1 MVLASWVLLC
11 GKNVNSIM
19 EWRPVLDISILV
31 FHLKSS
37 IPSAGDQYQHHA
49 HAKNTELEL
58 PGQTFIQILHLEQCE
73 DDKEILPRNVTS
85 RGCICACQHG
95 FIITVCV
102 LMFCLCKQNK
112 IEFCASLSLDGE
124 ERGRKK
130 LGQKIM

>member
-49 HAKNTELEL
+49 HVKNTELEP
-58 PGQTFIQILHLEQCE
+58 PGETFIHIA
-73 DDKEILPRNVTS
+73 PGT
-85 RGCICACQHG
+85 
-95 FIITVCV
+95 
-102 LMFCLCKQNK
+102 M
-112 IEFCASLSLDGE
+112 
-124 ERGRKK
+124 
-130 LGQKIM
+130 